1 MKNKEFLYLIV
12 VSLMFWACQ
21 NEAPTVDNANNQD
34 QTLQAFSEQIT
45 QAPNQVAPLVTRA
58 NYYYEQ
64 ESYERA
70 ISDLEQALTL
80 DSTNINTLHLLADVY
95 LDYYQSK
102 KAIDV
107 LAYTSEVHPESI
119 LTLLK
124 KSEFHLILQQYEE
137 SMRTVDQILR
147 MQPNNAEA
155 YFMFGQNFVEQG
167 DTIRAINSFQSAV
180 ENDPNLIDAWIKLGQ
195 LQAGIGEAIATKY
208 FDSAISIDPE
218 NITVRHAK
226 ADYYSDQG
234 QLNEAIQTYREI
246 IQINA
251 GYEEAY
257 FNSGLIYLDM
267 DSIPQAYEQF
277 DICIKTSPLHTRAYY
292 YRGLSA
298 EFLGRKEQAAS
309 DYKQALSLVPDY
321 VEPRTGLERLVR
333 QGE

>member
-1 MKNKEFLYLIV
+1 MTF
-12 VSLMFWACQ
+12 FWACQ
-21 NEAPTVDNANNQD
+21 NEEPAETIANNQD
-34 QTLQAFSEQIT
+34 QTLALLSDQINQTPEQA
-45 QAPNQVAPLVTRA
+45 APLVARA
-58 NYYYEQ
+58 SYYYEQ

-70 ISDLEQALTL
+70 IADLEQAMTI

-102 KAIDV
+102 KAIDI
-107 LAYTSEVHPESI
+107 LAYTAEQHPESI
-119 LTLLK
+119 HTLLK

-167 DTIRAINSFQSAV
+167 DTIRAINSYQSAV

-208 FDSAISIDPE
+208 FDSAISIEPG

-226 ADYYSDQG
+226 ADYYADEG
-234 QLNEAIQTYREI
+234 QLTEAIQTYREI
-246 IQINA
+246 IQINPD
-251 GYEEAY
+251 YEEAY

-298 EFLGRKEQAAS
+298 EFLGKTTQAEA
-309 DYKQALSLVPDY
+309 DYKQALALAPDY
-321 VEPRTGLERLVR
+321 VEPRTGLQRLR
-333 QGE
+333 D

>member
-1 MKNKEFLYLIV
+1 
-12 VSLMFWACQ
+12 
-21 NEAPTVDNANNQD
+21 
-34 QTLQAFSEQIT
+34 
-45 QAPNQVAPLVTRA
+45 
-58 NYYYEQ
+58 
-64 ESYERA
+64 
-70 ISDLEQALTL
+70 
-80 DSTNINTLHLLADVY
+80 
-95 LDYYQSK
+95 
-102 KAIDV
+102 
-107 LAYTSEVHPESI
+107 
-119 LTLLK
+119 
-124 KSEFHLILQQYEE
+124 
-137 SMRTVDQILR
+137 MRTVDQILR